1 MKNRSVPSQFVAR
14 DLLAYVP
21 WAIGVVI
28 CLALFNG
35 ALNYKDNSL
44 DELLSKCNLRLLDS
58 VRSWSEVG
66 FWNLGGLMSFR
77 SSLTPLPAP
86 THLYSSQSTLYIVPH
101 FIAYLWG
108 GTAAFWPIVRSSA
121 YVSAA
126 VMSLSVAIFAWL
138 LSEEWIKTVR
148 SPRFLLGLALFASF
162 AITFPNEGIWGGLW
176 NSDDRGLSSALL
188 ALASAFL
195 ALSVRLNQ
203 VYWHRF
209 SAVLLISA
217 AIGCP
222 RMGVMLAIT
231 VLIGR
236 YGLDRKCLSV
246 AAVFSWPMALA
257 LFGSSALHYIR
268 VGLVDLTGKY
278 ILGGSSLL
286 DRFGFIHKMRT
297 NGQSDL
303 DYESIT
309 QAFGFA
315 WRQSELMIGS
325 IPLIS
330 SVEHLLVYV
339 FSAGGL
345 ILLFKRMYH
354 SQSRYLAPLS
364 LVTAPPL
371 LWGILINQS
380 VSEHPDI
387 HAITWVLPFVLGL
400 FYLLEW
406 LVSFVSK
413 QFGVFWSIMAGSW
426 MAYWLFLWQVQ
437 YFLRFYPALRAPY
450 PL

>member
-1 MKNRSVPSQFVAR
+1 MKNRSVPRQFVAR

-44 DELLSKCNLRLLDS
+44 GELLSKCNLRLLDS

-77 SSLTPLPAP
+77 SSLTPLPPP

-188 ALASAFL
+188 ALASAFF

-303 DYESIT
+303 GYESIT

-315 WRQSELMIGS
+315 GRQSELMIGS
-325 IPLIS
+325 IPLIPS
-330 SVEHLLVYV
+330 IEHLLLYV

-345 ILLFKRMYH
+345 ILLFKRMYY
-354 SQSRYLAPLS
+354 SQSRYLAPIS

-387 HAITWVLPFVLGL
+387 HAITWVVPFVLGL

-413 QFGVFWSIMAGSW
+413 QFGVFWSIIAGSW

>member
-1 MKNRSVPSQFVAR
+1 MNNRSNQSQFVPQ
-14 DLLAYVP
+14 DLLAYLP
-21 WAIGVVI
+21 WVIGVVI

-35 ALNYKDNSL
+35 ALNHKDNSL
-44 DELLSKCNLRLLDS
+44 DELFSKCNLRLLDS

-77 SSLTPLPAP
+77 GSLAPLPPP
-86 THLYSSQSTLYIVPH
+86 TRLYSSQSTLYIVPH

-108 GTAAFWPIVRSSA
+108 GTSAYWSIVRSSA
-121 YVSAA
+121 YISAG

-176 NSDDRGLSSALL
+176 NSDDRGLSSSLL
-188 ALASAFL
+188 ALASASF

-209 SAVLLISA
+209 SALLMVTA

-236 YGLDRKCLSV
+236 YGLNRKSLPV
-246 AAVFSWPMALA
+246 AAIYSWPMALA

-268 VGLVDLTGKY
+268 LALVDLTGKY
-278 ILGGSSLL
+278 VLNGSSIL
-286 DRFGFIHKMRT
+286 DRFGLIHKMST
-297 NGQSDL
+297 KGQSYL
-303 DYESIT
+303 DYESLA

-315 WRQSELMIGS
+315 WRQSELMIER

-330 SVEHLLVYV
+330 SVEHLLLYV
-339 FSAGGL
+339 FSAAGL
-345 ILLFKRMYH
+345 ILLFKRMH
-354 SQSRYLAPLS
+354 HAQSRYFAPVS
-364 LVTAPPL
+364 LVAAPPL

-387 HAITWVLPFVLGL
+387 HAITWVVPFALGL
-400 FYLLEW
+400 FCLVEL
-406 LVSFVSK
+406 LVSFVCNR
-413 QFGVFWSIMAGSW
+413 FGMFWSVIAGSW
-426 MAYWLFLWQVQ
+426 LTYWLFLWQVQ
-437 YFLRFYPALRAPY
+437 YFLRFYPALRVPY

>member
-1 MKNRSVPSQFVAR
+1 MKNRSVQSQFVAQG
-14 DLLAYVP
+14 LLAYVP

-44 DELLSKCNLRLLDS
+44 DELFSKCNLRLLDS

-77 SSLTPLPAP
+77 GSLTPLSAP
-86 THLYSSQSTLYIVPH
+86 TSLYSSQSTLYIVPH

-108 GTAAFWPIVRSSA
+108 GTAAFWVIIRSNA
-121 YVSAA
+121 YVSAG
-126 VMSLSVAIFAWL
+126 VMSLSVAILAWL
-138 LSEEWIKTVR
+138 LSEEWIETVR

-188 ALASAFL
+188 ALASASF
-195 ALSVRLNQ
+195 AVSVRLNQ
-203 VYWHRF
+203 VFWHRV
-209 SAVLLISA
+209 SAVLLVSA

-231 VLIGR
+231 ILIGR
-236 YGLDRKCLSV
+236 YGLARKYLSV
-246 AAVFSWPMALA
+246 AAVFSWPMVLV
-257 LFGSSALHYIR
+257 LLGSSALHYVR
-268 VGLVDLTGKY
+268 VGLVDLTGRY
-278 ILGGSSLL
+278 VLGGSSML
-286 DRFGFIHKMRT
+286 DRFGFIHRMRT
-297 NGQSDL
+297 KGQSDL

-309 QAFGFA
+309 QTFGFA
-315 WRQSELMIGS
+315 WRQSELMIGRF
-325 IPLIS
+325 PFIS
-330 SVEHLLVYV
+330 SVEHLLLYM

-345 ILLFKRMYH
+345 ILLFKRMQL
-354 SQSRYLAPLS
+354 SQSRYIAPIS

-371 LWGILINQS
+371 LWGVLINQS

-387 HAITWVLPFVLGL
+387 HAITWVVPFALGL
-400 FYLLEW
+400 FCLLER
-406 LVSFVSK
+406 LVTFV
-413 QFGVFWSIMAGSW
+413 FGRFGMFWSVIAGSW

-437 YFLRFYPALRAPY
+437 YFLRFYPALRIPY

>member
-1 MKNRSVPSQFVAR
+1 MNNRSDQSQFGAQ
-14 DLLAYVP
+14 DLLDYLP
-21 WAIGVVI
+21 WIVGVVI
-28 CLALFNG
+28 CFALFNG
-35 ALNYKDNSL
+35 ALNHRDNSL
-44 DELLSKCNLRLLDS
+44 DELFSKCNLRLLDS

-77 SSLTPLPAP
+77 GSLTPLPPP
-86 THLYSSQSTLYIVPH
+86 TRLYSSQSTLYIVPH

-108 GTAAFWPIVRSSA
+108 GATAYWSIVRSSA
-121 YVSAA
+121 YISAG

-138 LSEEWIKTVR
+138 LSEEWIKTVQ

-188 ALASAFL
+188 ALASASF

-203 VYWHRF
+203 VCWHRF
-209 SAVLLISA
+209 SALLLVAA

-231 VLIGR
+231 ISIGR
-236 YGLDRKCLSV
+236 YGLNREYLSV
-246 AAVFSWPMALA
+246 TAIYSWPMVLV
-257 LFGSSALHYIR
+257 LLGSSALHYIR
-268 VGLVDLTGKY
+268 VGLVDLTGRY
-278 ILGGSSLL
+278 VLGGSSML
-286 DRFGFIHKMRT
+286 DRFGFIHKIST
-297 NGQSDL
+297 KGQSYL
-303 DYESIT
+303 DYESIV

-315 WRQSELMIGS
+315 WRQSELMIGR

-330 SVEHLLVYV
+330 SVEHLLLYV

-345 ILLFKRMYH
+345 ILLFRRMH
-354 SQSRYLAPLS
+354 HAKSRYFAPLS

-387 HAITWVLPFVLGL
+387 HAITWVVPFALGL
-400 FYLLEW
+400 FCLMEW
-406 LVSFVSK
+406 LVRFVHNRL
-413 QFGVFWSIMAGSW
+413 GIFWSVIVGSW
-426 MAYWLFLWQVQ
+426 VSYWLFLWQVQ
-437 YFLRFYPALRAPY
+437 YFLRFYPALRVPY

>member
-1 MKNRSVPSQFVAR
+1 MKNRTVQSQFVAQG
-14 DLLAYVP
+14 LLAYLP

-44 DELLSKCNLRLLDS
+44 DELFSKCNLRLLDS
-58 VRSWSEVG
+58 VRSWSDVG

-77 SSLTPLPAP
+77 GSLTPLPPP

-108 GTAAFWPIVRSSA
+108 GTASFWTIVRSSA
-121 YVSAA
+121 YVSAG

-138 LSEEWIKTVR
+138 LSEEWIKAFR
-148 SPRFLLGLALFASF
+148 SPRFLLGLAIFASF

-188 ALASAFL
+188 ASASASF
-195 ALSVRLNQ
+195 ALSVRLDQ

-209 SAVLLISA
+209 SAVLLVFA

-231 VLIGR
+231 ILLGR

-246 AAVFSWPMALA
+246 ASIFSWPMALV

-268 VGLVDLTGKY
+268 VGLVDLTGRY
-278 ILGGSSLL
+278 VLGGSSMI
-286 DRFGFIHKMRT
+286 DRFGLIHKMRAK
-297 NGQSDL
+297 GQSDL
-303 DYESIT
+303 DYESIA

-315 WRQSELMIGS
+315 WRQSELMIGR

-330 SVEHLLVYV
+330 SVEHLLLYM

-345 ILLFKRMYH
+345 ILLFKRMH
-354 SQSRYLAPLS
+354 CSQSHYIAPLS

-387 HAITWVLPFVLGL
+387 HAITWVLPFSLGL
-400 FYLLEW
+400 FYLLEL
-406 LVSFVSK
+406 LVSFMYNR
-413 QFGVFWSIMAGSW
+413 FGMFWSIIAGSW

-437 YFLRFYPALRAPY
+437 YFLRFYPALRDPY
-450 PL
+450 PF